1 MQAGFTLAHP
11 IFIIVAAGT
20 LVCVFLRGA
29 AHKFFDF
36 TWFSHIL
43 AEYRI
48 LPGTIAVPSA
58 VLLTALEVAVAF
70 GLVVPQTRPVAAFA
84 AAVLLLI
91 YAAAMAANLLRGRT
105 RIDCGCGGAGQ
116 GISWFLVAR
125 NVALTGLALIAAQNA
140 APIDFGAF
148 GWLVAG
154 AGIASFWLLIIGLEK
169 LAANLSY
176 LAAADDNAHDH
187 QHHHLE
193 TH

>member
-48 LPGTIAVPSA
+48 LPAGVAVPAAGLLMGLELA
-58 VLLTALEVAVAF
+58 VSL
-70 GLVVPQTRPVAAFA
+70 GLVVPQTRSIAALA
-84 AAVLLLI
+84 AAGLLLL
-91 YAAAMAANLLRGRT
+91 YAAAMAINLLRGRS
-105 RIDCGCGGAGQ
+105 RINCGCGGAGQ
-116 GISWFLVAR
+116 GISWFLVGR
-125 NVALTGLALIAAQNA
+125 NVALTGLALVAAQSSTA
-140 APIDFGAF
+140 IDFGAF
-148 GWLVAG
+148 GWLVA
-154 AGIASFWLLIIGLEK
+154 AAAIASFWLLIIGIEK
-169 LAANLSY
+169 LAENLSY
-176 LAAADDNAHDH
+176 LAAADDSLHE

>member
-48 LPGTIAVPSA
+48 LPASVAVPAAGLLMGLELA
-58 VLLTALEVAVAF
+58 VSL
-70 GLVVPQTRPVAAFA
+70 GLVVPQTRTVAALA
-84 AAVLLLI
+84 AAGLLLL
-91 YAAAMAANLLRGRT
+91 YATAMAANLLRGRS

-116 GISWFLVAR
+116 GISWFLVGR
-125 NVALTGLALIAAQNA
+125 NVALTGLALIAAQSSA
-140 APIDFGAF
+140 VVDFGAF
-148 GWLVAG
+148 GWLVA
-154 AGIASFWLLIIGLEK
+154 AAAIVSFWLLIIGIEK
-169 LAANLSY
+169 LAENLSY
-176 LAAADDNAHDH
+176 LAAADDSVHE
-187 QHHHLE
+187 HHHLE